1 MNKFKKKLVLHEI
14 FEATIFLKG
23 VEGVLEIISGAI
35 LTYAVKTQSL
45 MQIILKITQH
55 ERLQD
60 PGDFLANKLVEL
72 TKNLIPKA
80 ELEMWYLLTHGVIK
94 IFLATMLMRG
104 KIWAYPVGIYIFST
118 LSILLLVEFFRS
130 GSMIYLVLATLE
142 ILVVI
147 FTVIDYRMVLAKS
160 KVKIKDKN

>member
-23 VEGVLEIISGAI
+23 VEGVLEIISGPV
-35 LTYAVKTQSL
+35 LTYTVKTQQL
-45 MQIILKITQH
+45 MQIILKITEH

-60 PGDFLANKLVEL
+60 PGDFVANKLVEL

-94 IFLATMLMRG
+94 IFLATMLMKG

-118 LSILLLVEFFRS
+118 LSILLLIEFFRS
-130 GSMIYLVLATLE
+130 GSIIYLVLAALE
-142 ILVVI
+142 ILVAV
-147 FTVIDYRMVLAKS
+147 FTIIDYRTILAGS
-160 KVKIKDKN
+160 KIGNDNNT